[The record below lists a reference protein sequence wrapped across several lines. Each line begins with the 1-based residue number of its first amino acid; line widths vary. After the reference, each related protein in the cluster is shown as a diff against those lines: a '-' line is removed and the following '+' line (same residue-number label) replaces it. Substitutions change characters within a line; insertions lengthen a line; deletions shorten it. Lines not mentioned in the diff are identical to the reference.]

1 MKLVSFV
8 AENADTALAQIHEKL
23 GPDAVVVSVR
33 RLPAYGIS
41 RLWHHTGNIEVVAC
55 VSDETDKAPRH
66 KTHAVPS
73 GEDAYVPFAEK
84 VEPMEPAT
92 PTLRR
97 WRSITWLESLGL
109 LPAFADR
116 LEQKVCALHGNDPPP
131 MPIAEWSAVRNVLA
145 DFWHPARQVM
155 EGTGRPHVFVGPPGS
170 GKTTVLCKWMTLA
183 VLAENQKTRVWRL
196 DGETANTSEFLT
208 LHCEMIGVPVERFWR
223 VPDEPVDLF
232 FVDLPGV
239 EMHNANALS
248 GLQVLVGA
256 LPQPHVHLVLN
267 AACETSILFE
277 QIHAFAA
284 LAPEDVI
291 FTHLDEERRRVKLW
305 NFVLGTN
312 CSLSFLNAGQKIPG
326 EFHRAE
332 STLLFPCEK
341 LR

>member
-1 MKLVSFV
+1 MRLVPFI
-8 AENADTALAQIHEKL
+8 AESAAFALEQIHEQL

-33 RLPAYGIS
+33 RLPASGIS
-41 RLWHHTGNIEVVAC
+41 RLWHHSGSIEVVAC
-55 VSDETDKAPRH
+55 VADEESRH
-66 KTHAVPS
+66 KVHAVPP
-73 GEDAYVPFAEK
+73 GEDVYVPFAEK
-84 VEPMEPAT
+84 IVPLEPA
-92 PTLRR
+92 PPSSRR
-97 WRSITWLESLGL
+97 WRSITWLESMGL
-109 LPAFADR
+109 LAAFADS
-116 LEQKVCALHGNDPPP
+116 LEKKVCAVHGSEPPP
-131 MPIAEWSAVRNVLA
+131 MPIAEWCAVRDVLA
-145 DFWHPARQVM
+145 GFWHPARLVM

-196 DGETANTSEFLT
+196 DGETANTAEILT
-208 LHCEMIGVPVERFWR
+208 LHGEMIGVPVDRFWQ
-223 VPDEPVDLF
+223 VPNESADLF

-239 EMHNANALS
+239 EMHNANAMS
-248 GLQVLVGA
+248 GMQIQLGA

-277 QIHAFAA
+277 QLHAFAA

-312 CSLSFLNAGQKIPG
+312 YPLSFLGAGQKIPG

-332 STLLFPCEK
+332 SALLFPGEN
-341 LR
+341 RR

>member
-1 MKLVSFV
+1 MKLVPFV
-8 AENADTALAQIHEKL
+8 AENADAALAQIHEQL
-23 GPDAVVVSVR
+23 GPEAVVVSVR

-55 VSDETDKAPRH
+55 VSDDPPAH
-66 KTHAVPS
+66 KTHSVPP

-84 VEPMEPAT
+84 VEPSETVP
-92 PTLRR
+92 PPPRR
-97 WRSITWLESLGL
+97 WRSITWLEAQGF
-109 LPAFADR
+109 LPVFADR
-116 LEQKVCALHGNDPPP
+116 LEQKLCALHGHEPPA

-170 GKTTVLCKWMTLA
+170 GKTTVLCKWMTLS
-183 VLAENQKTRVWRL
+183 VLAENQKAQVWRL
-196 DGETANTSEFLT
+196 DGETANTAEFLT

-223 VPDEPVDLF
+223 APDFPADLF

-239 EMHNANALS
+239 EAGNTNALS
-248 GLQVLVGA
+248 SLRVQVGA

-267 AACETSILFE
+267 AACETAILFE

-312 CSLSFLNAGQKIPG
+312 CPLSFLNAGQKIPG

-332 STLLFPCEK
+332 STLLFPCEN
-341 LR
+341 RR

>member
-1 MKLVSFV
+1 MKLVPFV
-8 AENADTALAQIHEKL
+8 ANSADAALAQIHEQL

-55 VSDETDKAPRH
+55 VDEEKPHH
-66 KTHAVPS
+66 KTHNVPP
-73 GEDAYVPFAEK
+73 GEDAYVPFADK
-84 VEPMEPAT
+84 VEPVPPPS

-109 LPAFADR
+109 LPAFADL
-116 LEQKVCALHGNDPPP
+116 LENKVVTQHGDEPPP
-131 MPIAEWSAVRNVLA
+131 MPIAEWSAVRDVLA
-145 DFWHPARQVM
+145 GFWHPARQVM

-170 GKTTVLCKWMTLA
+170 GKTTVLCKWMTAA
-183 VLAENQKTRVWRL
+183 VLGEDHQVQVWRL
-196 DGETANTSEFLT
+196 DGDTANTSEFLT
-208 LHCEMIGVPVERFWR
+208 LHCEMIGVPVHRFWSA
-223 VPDEPVDLF
+223 PETPADLY

-239 EMHNANALS
+239 EAHNALALS
-248 GLQVLVGA
+248 A
-256 LPQPHVHLVLN
+256 LRIQAGSLPEPHVHLVLN
-267 AACETSILFE
+267 AACETSILLE
-277 QIHAFAA
+277 QFHAYAA

-312 CSLSFLNAGQKIPG
+312 CSLSFLSAGQKIPG

-332 STLLFPCEK
+332 TALLFPRENG
-341 LR
+341 R

>member
-1 MKLVSFV
+1 MKLVPFV
-8 AENADTALAQIHEKL
+8 AQNADAALAQIHEQL

-55 VSDETDKAPRH
+55 VADEEPESKH
-66 KTHAVPS
+66 KVHTVPPY
-73 GEDAYVPFAEK
+73 EDAYVPFGEK
-84 VEPMEPAT
+84 VEPMAPAA
-92 PTLRR
+92 PAMRR

-109 LPAFADR
+109 WPALADQ
-116 LEQKVCALHGNDPPP
+116 LEQKVSEVHGNEPPP

-145 DFWHPARQVM
+145 GFWRPARQEM
-155 EGTGRPHVFVGPPGS
+155 EGTGRPHVFVGPPGT
-170 GKTTVLCKWMTLA
+170 GKTTALCKWMTLS
-183 VLAENQKTRVWRL
+183 VLAENHKVQVWRL
-196 DGETANTSEFLT
+196 DGETANTAEFLT
-208 LHCEMIGVPVERFWR
+208 LHSEMIGVPIDRFWSA
-223 VPDEPVDLF
+223 PDQPADLF

-239 EMHNANALS
+239 EAHSSTAMSALRV
-248 GLQVLVGA
+248 QVGA

-277 QIHAFAA
+277 QFHAFAA

-312 CSLSFLNAGQKIPG
+312 CSLSFLGAGQKIPG

-332 STLLFPCEK
+332 SALLFP
-341 LR
+341 RSNRP